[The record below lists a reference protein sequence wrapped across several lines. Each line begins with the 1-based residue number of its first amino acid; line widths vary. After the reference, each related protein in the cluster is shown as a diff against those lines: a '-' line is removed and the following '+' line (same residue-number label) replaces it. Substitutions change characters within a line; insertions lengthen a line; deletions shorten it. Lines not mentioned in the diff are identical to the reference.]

1 MTADRVAEL
10 EARVDALQRQLAEL
24 TEVQLAQAEALA
36 RAVEQMA
43 GPRAHV
49 PRGLRTVYTPG
60 GPAGPRAH
68 VPRPERHLRLVE

>member
-10 EARVDALQRQLAEL
+10 EARVDALQRQLAGL
-24 TEVQLAQAEALA
+24 TEVQLAQAEALV

-43 GPRAHV
+43 GPR
-49 PRGLRTVYTPG
+49 P
-60 GPAGPRAH
+60 H